1 MKARDIRVQARR
13 DVEMAAD
20 WLQSTAGDAVARD
33 FLLATRAAF
42 QMITDHP
49 ESGSARWSQM
59 SGISGLRSWPLHG
72 FPYLLF
78 YTIVDRKPR
87 FLRVLHSARDI
98 PLSLRP

>member
-1 MKARDIRVQARR
+1 MKARDIRAQARR
-13 DVEMAAD
+13 DVELAAD

-33 FLLATRAAF
+33 FLLSTRAAF
-42 QMITDHP
+42 QMITANP
-49 ESGSARWSQM
+49 EAGSTRWAQM
-59 SGISGLRSWPLHG
+59 SGISDLRSWPLHG

-78 YTIVDRKPR
+78 YTVTKGKPR